1 MLLLI
6 YIILCAYSLMF
17 YIDVVAIYAHFGFL
31 VKCGG
36 NLCPFWCFLVKCVCS
51 ACIKSL
57 SAKYQTDALFVDRV
71 INHWLYV

>member
-1 MLLLI
+1 MPI
-6 YIILCAYSLMF
+6 F
-17 YIDVVAIYAHFGFL
+17 VFL

-57 SAKYQTDALFVDRV
+57 AAKYQTDALFVDKV
-71 INHWLYV
+71 INHLLYV